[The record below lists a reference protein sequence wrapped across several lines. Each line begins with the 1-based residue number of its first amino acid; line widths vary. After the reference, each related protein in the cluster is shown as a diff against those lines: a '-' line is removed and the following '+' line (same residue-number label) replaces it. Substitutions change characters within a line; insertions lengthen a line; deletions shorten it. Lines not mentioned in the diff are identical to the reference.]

1 MFDAKRKEMR
11 FALNILAFLVLS
23 LVLAQPVGAG
33 AWLRDKGT
41 GFLSLSTTFRQL
53 NGTWQAEN
61 RFYGEYGVAQRLTLG
76 ADINEITGLAGHA
89 LVFLRL
95 PVGLNE
101 GRTRMAVELGLGA
114 HHRQGRW
121 GGMMKST
128 FSVGRG
134 FSSRWGNGWFNVD
147 AGVEWRL
154 PNASPAFKLDATIG
168 LSSGPRI
175 RPMLQIESTYIAG
188 DPLIWS
194 VIPGVMIDGRSNNTW
209 LIGVD
214 RKTAGQTSLGLKF
227 GLWRR
232 F

>member
-1 MFDAKRKEMR
+1 MR
-11 FALNILAFLVLS
+11 FALNILTFLILWAVT
-23 LVLAQPVGAG
+23 AQPAGAG

-41 GFLSLSTTFRQL
+41 GFLSLTTTIRHL
-53 NGTWQAEN
+53 NGTRQAEN
-61 RFYGEYGVAQRLTLG
+61 RFYAEFGLAPRLTLG
-76 ADINEITGLAGHA
+76 ADINEITGIAGHA

-101 GRTRMAVELGLGA
+101 RRTRIAVELGLGT
-114 HHRQGRW
+114 HHWQGRW
-121 GGMMKST
+121 GGMVKST
-128 FSVGRG
+128 LSVGRG

-147 AGVEWRL
+147 TGMELRL
-154 PNASPAFKLDATIG
+154 PNSNPAFKLDAAIG

-175 RPMLQIESTYIAG
+175 RPLLQIETTYISG

-194 VIPGVMIDGRSNNTW
+194 VIPGVLIDGRGNNTW
-209 LIGVD
+209 LIGID
-214 RKTAGQTSLGLKF
+214 RKTAGQSSTGLKI